1 MENFA
6 KQNEI
11 LFILNENIDGFE
23 EGDVISITTLLKIM
37 VTYAQVSVT
46 VISIV

>member
-11 LFILNENIDGFE
+11 LFILNENIDGFK
-23 EGDVISITTLLKIM
+23 EGYVISITTLLKIM
-37 VTYAQVSVT
+37 ETYAQVSVT